1 MNDNKYVQSQADVST
16 NGKTNAADKNKYV
29 LVTGAYGGMGNSTV
43 KTLVKNGFTVF
54 ALDKAVKTAKTV
66 ETVGE
71 ITQPVEI
78 GEPNETIKTVDST
91 HSAYNANTL
100 DEESKIIPIET
111 DVTDEQ
117 SVLNAFEKVKSVTQN
132 LFAIV
137 HFAGIYMLDSFIE
150 IPADKMKLAFD
161 VNVLGAYLI
170 NKTFLPLLSANSRII
185 ITTSELAP
193 IDTLPFTGIYAVTKT
208 ALDKY
213 AFSLKM
219 ELQLLDIK
227 VSVIR
232 AGAVDTGML
241 GVSTTQ
247 LDKFCENTKLYS
259 CNAKRFKNIVDKVE
273 ARKIPPQKIADKTL
287 KILRK
292 KNPKFA
298 YSINRN
304 PLLLLFNAMPQKFQ
318 FWVIK
323 KILK

>member
-1 MNDNKYVQSQADVST
+1 MNENNYVLSQTNFST
-16 NGKTNAADKNKYV
+16 DKSNTTDKNKYV
-29 LVTGAYGGMGNSTV
+29 LVTGAYGGMGSSTV
-43 KTLVKNGFTVF
+43 KTLVKNGYTVF
-54 ALDKAVKTAKTV
+54 ALDKTIKAIDKTT
-66 ETVGE
+66 E
-71 ITQPVEI
+71 ITDTPTF
-78 GEPNETIKTVDST
+78 NST
-91 HSAYNANTL
+91 KL
-100 DEESKIIPIET
+100 DEETKIIPIET

-259 CNAKRFKNIVDKVE
+259 YNANRFKNIVDKVE
-273 ARKIPPQKIADKTL
+273 ARKISPQKIADKTL

-298 YSINRN
+298 YPINRN
-304 PLLLLFNAMPQKFQ
+304 PMLLLFNAMPQKFQ

>member
-1 MNDNKYVQSQADVST
+1 MNENNYVLSQTNFST
-16 NGKTNAADKNKYV
+16 DKSNTTDKNKYV
-29 LVTGAYGGMGNSTV
+29 LVTGAYGGMGSSTV
-43 KTLVKNGFTVF
+43 KTLVKNGYTVF
-54 ALDKAVKTAKTV
+54 ALDKTIKAIDKTTEIADDPNKTAEKTD
-66 ETVGE
+66 TP
-71 ITQPVEI
+71 TY
-78 GEPNETIKTVDST
+78 NST
-91 HSAYNANTL
+91 KL
-100 DEESKIIPIET
+100 DEETKIIPIET

-259 CNAKRFKNIVDKVE
+259 YNANRFKNIVDKVE
-273 ARKIPPQKIADKTL
+273 ARKISPQKIADKTL

-298 YSINRN
+298 YPINRN
-304 PLLLLFNAMPQKFQ
+304 PMLLLFNAMPQKFQ